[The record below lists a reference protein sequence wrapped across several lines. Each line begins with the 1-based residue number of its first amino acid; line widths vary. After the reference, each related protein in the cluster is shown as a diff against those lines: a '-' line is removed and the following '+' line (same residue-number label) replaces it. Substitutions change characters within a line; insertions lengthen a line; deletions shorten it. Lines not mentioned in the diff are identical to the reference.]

1 MIKNTFHHGSTIN
14 TLLAIVRFNP
24 VDVAFRDKRSTVYA
38 FSFLKF
44 SITFYLLFIFIEPVM
59 IRCSILFY
67 ESISLSISTG
77 YILIITGLL
86 AFNLL
91 FYFSSISIFFLFY
104 KLTSFYVK

>member
-44 SITFYLLFIFIEPVM
+44 SITFYLLFIFIDPVM

-67 ESISLSISTG
+67 ESISAIKF
-77 YILIITGLL
+77 I
-86 AFNLL
+86 
-91 FYFSSISIFFLFY
+91 ISIH
-104 KLTSFYVK
+104 YVNTKHFSHLDFRAIN